1 MKYLVLCFAAGFFL
15 GLLVV
20 YIWNRKHTLGTLR
33 IYDQE
38 GDVSVFMELECELP
52 ELRSKKAV
60 SLRVENT
67 SLYEN

>member
-1 MKYLVLCFAAGFFL
+1 MKYLILCFTAGFVL

-20 YIWNRKHTLGTLR
+20 YIWNRKHALGTLR

-52 ELRSKKAV
+52 ELRSKNTV